1 MWGVGALR
9 LCDLRW
15 AGGCSTSAGVD
26 VGNVVGS
33 TTSVA
38 QPQRGIEWP
47 AAAAWAATT
56 VDFIMGP
63 GGETARGP

>member
-1 MWGVGALR
+1 MR
-9 LCDLRW
+9 
-15 AGGCSTSAGVD
+15 AGKTSSVERCSTSAGVD